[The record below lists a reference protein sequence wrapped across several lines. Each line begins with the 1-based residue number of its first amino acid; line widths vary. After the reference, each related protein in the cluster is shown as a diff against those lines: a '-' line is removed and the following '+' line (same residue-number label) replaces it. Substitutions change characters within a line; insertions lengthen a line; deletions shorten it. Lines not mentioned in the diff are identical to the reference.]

1 MTNPTLMV
9 LNGTYAIHRFA
20 PGTSIPKA
28 IFSSPFYAVTATDE
42 ELSVVALDGLLTKS
56 EKTDGGW
63 SAIKVNGPLKLT
75 QIGVLAGL
83 SSALAE
89 AGVSLFAISTFDT
102 DYLLVKVTA
111 LDKARDALEAYTT
124 STGTL
129 AHTVNVGPV
138 TMFTRF
144 YVEPSLAGNSITAGV
159 QVNGLG
165 VFPTG
170 TVTISGA
177 DSAPCTFTLSAG
189 SGSCYPVTFTTPGT
203 KTITFTYSGDA
214 NYLPIIVTS
223 IHIVN

>member
-56 EKTDGGW
+56 EKTDSGW

-111 LDKARDALEAYTT
+111 LDKARDALEAKGYKFRKPRKPTAEPEKT
-124 STGTL
+124 SHSLLENQIPLVKQLLVDKVGKAAIATL
-129 AHTVNVGPV
+129 TSDAAWSV
-138 TMFTRF
+138 T
-144 YVEPSLAGNSITAGV
+144 
-159 QVNGLG
+159 LG
-165 VFPTG
+165 SVYEFLPTG
-170 TVTISGA
+170 VRLVVPR
-177 DSAPCTFTLSAG
+177 DTFINFFLRNKDKILPAAAEAAGRATRSHKLS
-189 SGSCYPVTFTTPGT
+189 
-203 KTITFTYSGDA
+203 
-214 NYLPIIVTS
+214 
-223 IHIVN
+223 